1 MSWEDGEQSAYNA
14 DIQIVAYDRL
24 GLLADISAIFAKMD
38 ISIIALS
45 ARIDKNQNTTINVT
59 LSCKNTQQ
67 LDKIIKQL
75 QKRSDIIEV
84 FRVSA

>member
-1 MSWEDGEQSAYNA
+1 
-14 DIQIVAYDRL
+14 
-24 GLLADISAIFAKMD
+24 MD